1 MKKLSLKRIAE
12 LGGLSGNASSNHPG
26 MTDDN
31 ENDSAKRLRD
41 ILSKNE
47 NKNMKTFKQIIAEI
61 DDQVP
66 AEVPDQGAE
75 NPAAQ
80 NMLQAPGEQYLPQYQ
95 TTHALDSKIQGMMA
109 QIDIQPDDWNRPDSD
124 TYQKYQAFIQA
135 LWKEVEF
142 KRGGGQ

>member
-1 MKKLSLKRIAE
+1 MKKLSLKRIKE
-12 LGGLSGNASSNHPG
+12 LGGLSVKASVHHPN
-26 MTDDN
+26 MTDSDESN
-31 ENDSAKRLRD
+31 AAKKLRD

-47 NKNMKTFKQIIAEI
+47 NKKMKTFKQIIAEI

-66 AEVPDQGAE
+66 AEIPDDQGAE
-75 NPAAQ
+75 TQ

-95 TTHALDSKIQGMMA
+95 TTHSLDSKIQGMLA